1 MAHAPC
7 GPGPGVSAGSC
18 REYFGQDRS
27 FLKTELP
34 RSFPAALWPSPL
46 TMYTVLVPD
55 MSPASAQAPER
66 PLRLRT
72 GVESQPLSS
81 MLHRGGDMAMQG
93 LTFRTPSAALWLD
106 LHQTKRAMDD
116 PYDVLRPLML
126 DSMASRPNFD
136 LGLAADTSRE
146 TGQGHGVQ
154 GRSA

>member
-1 MAHAPC
+1 MAVPTNNVYSTSTGHEPC
-7 GPGPGVSAGSC
+7 KRTSAGAAAKA
-18 REYFGQDRS
+18 QD
-27 FLKTELP
+27 
-34 RSFPAALWPSPL
+34 W
-46 TMYTVLVPD
+46 
-55 MSPASAQAPER
+55 
-66 PLRLRT
+66 T